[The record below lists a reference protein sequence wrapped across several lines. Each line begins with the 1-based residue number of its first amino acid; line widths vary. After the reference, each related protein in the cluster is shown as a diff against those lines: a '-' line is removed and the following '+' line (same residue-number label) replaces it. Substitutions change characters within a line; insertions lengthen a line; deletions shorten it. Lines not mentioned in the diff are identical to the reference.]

1 MDGAEGNHPD
11 SDRLAA
17 QRLVGH
23 QVDRL
28 YGGLPAILVN
38 LAVMP
43 VVVGVAFWGSVSST
57 ALAAWVVASLV
68 VLALRYALMKA

>member
-1 MDGAEGNHPD
+1 MDGAEGKQPD
-11 SDRLAA
+11 IAHLAE

-28 YGGLPAILVN
+28 YAGLPAILVN

-43 VVVGVAFWGSVSST
+43 VVVGVAFWGSVSPT
-57 ALAAWVVASLV
+57 TLLPWVVA
-68 VLALRYALMKA
+68 